1 MDGKVYVPNYNS
13 NMCVYITNNQQMRVY
28 PKKPSNGD
36 TLTLKIYYPNGHY
49 MYYEN
54 TQSFNST
61 TASQTREL
69 CLPDS
74 QLTNNVFYRLDIHD
88 ILVTFLIIS
97 IFGFYIPYKILS
109 RAFGRWLKW

>member
-54 TQSFNST
+54 TQTFNST
-61 TASQTREL
+61 TANQTREL

-74 QLTNNVFYRLDIHD
+74 QLTNNVFYR
-88 ILVTFLIIS
+88 S
-97 IFGFYIPYKILS
+97 IFAFYIPYRILS